1 MGAYIESVC
10 GIRPRCDICEQH
22 PEDAP
27 PDDWNG
33 ETGNHRSCER
43 VHLVLAR
50 IDFGP
55 DGCGC
60 DACVDEGCLIG
71 GVA

>member
-27 PDDWNG
+27 EPPDDWNG
-33 ETGNHRSCER
+33 ETGNHKSCER
-43 VHLVLAR
+43 VHRAYIIANDPEAAR
-50 IDFGP
+50 EMGW
-55 DGCGC
+55 
-60 DACVDEGCLIG
+60 A
-71 GVA
+71 A